1 MALASIHDRAHRG
14 KHVTSPD
21 GAKSI
26 GDLPKDRAHADR
38 LFASVIGGGN
48 GGIFQKEA
56 QVVLDLGIAFLQPS
70 AVEVGRRARST
81 AVDTPAEIAPV
92 LIQGRGGQGV
102 SAFVDGKGA

>member
-1 MALASIHDRAHRG
+1 M
-14 KHVTSPD
+14 
-21 GAKSI
+21 

-38 LFASVIGGGN
+38 LFASVMGGGH
-48 GGIFQKEA
+48 GGIVQNEA
-56 QVVLDLGIAFLQPS
+56 HVVLDLGRAFLQPS
-70 AVEVGRRARST
+70 AVEGGRLARST